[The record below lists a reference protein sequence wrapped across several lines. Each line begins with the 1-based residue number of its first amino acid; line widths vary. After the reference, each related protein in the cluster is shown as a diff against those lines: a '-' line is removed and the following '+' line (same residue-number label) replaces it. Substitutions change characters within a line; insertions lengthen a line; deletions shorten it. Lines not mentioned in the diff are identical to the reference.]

1 MHQLSE
7 EQRRKYIYIYDRE
20 AVTKNMDIMESDI
33 PYTPKHQTE
42 VQAIQELSHF
52 HLGHTHRRLQQAKVT
67 DKNNRDL

>member
-1 MHQLSE
+1 M
-7 EQRRKYIYIYDRE
+7 
-20 AVTKNMDIMESDI
+20 TKNMDIMQSDI